1 MLGALRLLG
10 HADELRLALRSATMG
25 SRTDL
30 LATASSFVASA
41 PAREARTPDLG
52 PGFSSHPPR
61 RLRMEA
67 VAALP
72 DRDPVVEWDAESA
85 SAADREIE
93 PALRQS
99 ERWLRDSFL

>member
-1 MLGALRLLG
+1 
-10 HADELRLALRSATMG
+10 
-25 SRTDL
+25 
-30 LATASSFVASA
+30 
-41 PAREARTPDLG
+41 
-52 PGFSSHPPR
+52 
-61 RLRMEA
+61 MEA